1 MNWALT
7 FVRVTVIGGALVP
20 SLPTASFFPDEG
32 LRRQAADPGPT
43 VGHFKR

>member
-7 FVRVTVIGGALVP
+7 FVRVTVFGAAF
-20 SLPTASFFPDEG
+20 SLCLPPYTFFPDVS

-43 VGHFKR
+43 EDHFK